1 MNGGQP
7 IHIALNLVFLVP
19 GEVGG
24 METYA
29 RELIPRLAARQGLR
43 VTCLV
48 NRDAAETGGGPWGE
62 VAPMEVLPVSARN
75 RLEWVRGEQQYV
87 PRLAKRR
94 GCDLVHSLASTAP
107 LWGTVPRVTTIHD
120 LNYLKVPDAH
130 FGLRGLGMRV
140 LVPAAAR
147 RSRRILV
154 DAASTRADLSADL
167 GTPADKIDVVPL
179 GVSPPPAVPV
189 EAAARARA
197 SLSLPADRPLV
208 LSVSAKRPHK
218 NIERLLQALAA
229 TPGEHR
235 PLLVVPGYP
244 TEYEAELR
252 RRAVELG
259 VAEDVRWPSW
269 VSPADLEGL
278 YAAAACLVFPSLY
291 EGFGLPVLEAMAR
304 GVPVASSNRSSLPEV
319 AGDAALLFDP
329 EDPAAIARAMT
340 RLLSD
345 RELRERLG
353 RAGRERA
360 AAFTWERTAE
370 LTAASYARA
379 LPGRPA
385 A

>member
-1 MNGGQP
+1 M
-7 IHIALNLVFLVP
+7 
-19 GEVGG
+19 
-24 METYA
+24 
-29 RELIPRLAARQGLR
+29 
-43 VTCLV
+43 
-48 NRDAAETGGGPWGE
+48 
-62 VAPMEVLPVSARN
+62 
-75 RLEWVRGEQQYV
+75 
-87 PRLAKRR
+87 
-94 GCDLVHSLASTAP
+94 
-107 LWGTVPRVTTIHD
+107 
-120 LNYLKVPDAH
+120 
-130 FGLRGLGMRV
+130 
-140 LVPAAAR
+140 
-147 RSRRILV
+147 
-154 DAASTRADLSADL
+154 
-167 GTPADKIDVVPL
+167 
-179 GVSPPPAVPV
+179 
-189 EAAARARA
+189 
-197 SLSLPADRPLV
+197 
-208 LSVSAKRPHK
+208 
-218 NIERLLQALAA
+218 
-229 TPGEHR
+229 
-235 PLLVVPGYP
+235 
-244 TEYEAELR
+244 
-252 RRAVELG
+252 
-259 VAEDVRWPSW
+259 RWPSW